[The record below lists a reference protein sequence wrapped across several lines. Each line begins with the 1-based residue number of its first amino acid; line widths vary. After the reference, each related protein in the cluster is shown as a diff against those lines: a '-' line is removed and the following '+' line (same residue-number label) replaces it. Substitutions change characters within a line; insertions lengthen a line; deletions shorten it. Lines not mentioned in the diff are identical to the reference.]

1 MASSCELLNEI
12 SSAYA
17 LPHQD
22 MNEPFF
28 NVSER
33 QPSLLQDQ
41 IMEGLKN
48 PACRLLVTPEQQER
62 FEPVT
67 NDSIGFLALITRGSI
82 CK

>member
-1 MASSCELLNEI
+1 M
-12 SSAYA
+12 
-17 LPHQD
+17 PHQE
-22 MNEPFF
+22 MNELFF

-41 IMEGLKN
+41 IMDGLKN
-48 PACRLLVTPEQQER
+48 PVCRLFVTLEQCQSER
-62 FEPVT
+62 FEPVG

>member
-1 MASSCELLNEI
+1 MKQNKKLSICNASSGYEQ
-12 SSAYA
+12 A
-17 LPHQD
+17 
-22 MNEPFF
+22 FF
-28 NVSER
+28 NLSER

-48 PACRLLVTPEQQER
+48 PTCRLFVTPEQRQSER
-62 FEPVT
+62 FEPVG

>member
-1 MASSCELLNEI
+1 M
-12 SSAYA
+12 
-17 LPHQD
+17 PHQE

-41 IMEGLKN
+41 RIEGFKN
-48 PACRLLVTPEQQER
+48 PVCRLFITLEQRQSER
-62 FEPVT
+62 FEPVG